1 MGLFDRI
8 KDPVPG
14 VARVITSTG
23 DPGSSEAHV
32 TLSVQPDGMAA
43 TSLDTTLRHPA
54 GLAPQSG
61 ELLPVIVDRKH
72 PDRIEV
78 DWDGV
83 RRARATGA
91 AVATSGA
98 VAPAPAPVAGVPG
111 APPLAS
117 GLPTVIPAGG
127 DAAAVEA
134 AMAAIPPEARAMVD
148 QIRQMFPQAGMQVES
163 MTLDANALGPALR
176 QQIVQG
182 VEQATGRDLDGDG
195 LVGTAGGQ
203 PPGAAVQP
211 MVTVVG
217 AGGQA
222 VQPGADSVSLLE
234 RLAKLHESGAITDEE
249 FEQQKAKILGT

>member
-8 KDPVPG
+8 KDPIPG
-14 VARVITSTG
+14 VARVITATG

-43 TSLDTTLRHPA
+43 TPLETTLRHPA

-61 ELLPVIVDRKH
+61 ELLPVVVDRKH

-83 RRARATGA
+83 RRARATGV
-91 AVATSGA
+91 AVAAAGA
-98 VAPAPAPVAGVPG
+98 VPPSTAPAPGTPPVVGVPTVVT
-111 APPLAS
+111 S
-117 GLPTVIPAGG
+117 GSDP
-127 DAAAVEA
+127 AAVEA
-134 AMAAIPPEARAMVD
+134 ALAAIPPEARAMVD

-163 MTLDANALGPALR
+163 VTLGADALGPALR
-176 QQIVQG
+176 GQIVQG

-195 LVGTAGGQ
+195 VVGPAGGQ
-203 PPGAAVQP
+203 PPGAAPQP
-211 MVTVVG
+211 LVTVAG

-222 VQPGADSVSLLE
+222 VQPGGDPVSLLE
-234 RLAKLHESGAITDEE
+234 RLAKLRESGAITEDE
-249 FEQQKAKILGT
+249 FQQQKARILGT